1 MVVITIPSPSSGVM
15 LLGCVCGGGGS
26 EGKANDIVTQRLDVQ

>member
-15 LLGCVCGGGGS
+15 LLGCVCEGGS
-26 EGKANDIVTQRLDVQ
+26 EGKADDIVTQCLDVQ